1 MIIRH
6 GENTRHVREVNSVC
20 DLIKNVFDDFILKVL
35 CVAAV
40 VATVVGIY
48 NDGFAMGWVD
58 GVSILVAII
67 IIIVVTVGNDLA
79 KEAKFQELMQKSDI
93 MQARVR
99 RSDTM
104 KTVDSQELVVGDLIE
119 LEQGDT
125 VPADCIVVE
134 CMDLATNEST
144 LTGEPEAMLKE
155 ALTNE
160 NYRHNPCPFL
170 LQGSLVENG
179 TGKAVVLAVGDN
191 TNQGKAGLSMNIE
204 ED

>member
-134 CMDLATNEST
+134 CMDLAANEST